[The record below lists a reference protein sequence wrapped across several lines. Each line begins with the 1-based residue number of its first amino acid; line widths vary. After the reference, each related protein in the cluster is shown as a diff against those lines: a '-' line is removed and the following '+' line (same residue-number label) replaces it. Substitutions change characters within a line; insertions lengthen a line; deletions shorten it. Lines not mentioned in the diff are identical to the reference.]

1 MSRLLVID
9 DCDEFRETLGEM
21 LAACGHDV
29 TLAAGPSEAQKLISA
44 GNFELFLCDLVM
56 PADELEDAS
65 AMVGVHFISQ
75 LAREYPAIPV
85 VAISGELTG
94 DPLEA
99 VRQFGAK
106 GALSKPF
113 SQAQLMRLVREI
125 LHPTGSP
132 VSP

>member
-21 LAACGHDV
+21 LQACGHEV
-29 TLAAGPSEAQKLISA
+29 ALASNPAEAQKLIASDK
-44 GNFELFLCDLVM
+44 FELFLCDLVM
-56 PADELEDAS
+56 PAAELEGSS
-65 AMVGVHFISQ
+65 AMVGVHFISH
-75 LAREYPAIPV
+75 LARTHPEIPV

-99 VRQFGAK
+99 VRQFGAR

-113 SQAQLMRLVREI
+113 SQPQLTRLVREI
-125 LHPTGSP
+125 LHPNEAS
-132 VSP
+132 SSR

>member
-21 LAACGHDV
+21 LQACGHEV
-29 TLAAGPSEAQKLISA
+29 VLANGPAEAQELIK
-44 GNFELFLCDLVM
+44 NNQFELFLCDLVM
-56 PADELEDAS
+56 PAEEFDDQS
-65 AMVGVHFISQ
+65 AMVGVHFISE
-75 LAREYPAIPV
+75 LAKAHPGIPV

-99 VRQFGAK
+99 VRHFGAR

-113 SQAQLMRLVREI
+113 SQPQLMRLVREI
-125 LHPTGSP
+125 LHPND
-132 VSP
+132 VVAE

>member
-21 LAACGHDV
+21 LQACGHDV
-29 TLAAGPSEAQKLISA
+29 TLADGPASAEVLIK
-44 GNFELFLCDLVM
+44 GNNFDLFLCDLVM
-56 PADELEDAS
+56 PAAEFDDQS

-75 LAREYPAIPV
+75 LAKSHPEIPV

-99 VRQFGAK
+99 VRHFGAR

-113 SQAQLMRLVREI
+113 SQPQLMRLVREI
-125 LHPTGSP
+125 LHPDE
-132 VSP
+132 VVAE

>member
-21 LAACGHDV
+21 LKECGHEV
-29 TLAAGPSEAQKLISA
+29 AVASGPAEAESLIEK
-44 GNFELFLCDLVM
+44 GGFELFLCDLVM
-56 PADELEDAS
+56 PADELDDSS
-65 AMVGVHFISQ
+65 AMVGVHFISY
-75 LAREYPAIPV
+75 LAKKYPEIPV

-99 VRQFGAK
+99 VRHFGAR

-113 SQAQLMRLVREI
+113 SQPQLLRLVREV
-125 LHPTGSP
+125 LHPELP
-132 VSP
+132 AVE